1 MTGFYMMASLAFNE
15 LTVYPVTKTLSTNK
29 EHMLY
34 DASETKSKLCA
45 GILMF

>member
-15 LTVYPVTKTLSTNK
+15 LTVYPVTKTWSTNK